1 MVYTAI
7 TYIGTES
14 DYVAKIKTKVFYFEW
29 QNSLGVG
36 KGKDEVPEEIAVSLS
51 NWRDS
56 KGRHLFTLE

>member
-1 MVYTAI
+1 MRYTAI
-7 TYIGTES
+7 TYVGTES
-14 DYVAKIKTKVFYFEW
+14 DYVAKIRKKVFYFEW

-36 KGKDEVPEEIAVSLS
+36 KGRGEVPEEIAVSLS

>member
-1 MVYTAI
+1 MGYTAI

-14 DYVAKIKTKVFYFEW
+14 DYIAKIKKQVFYFEW

-36 KGKDEVPEEIAVSLS
+36 KGKGEVPEEIAVSLS

>member
-1 MVYTAI
+1 MRYSAI

-14 DYVAKIKTKVFYFEW
+14 DYIAKIKKQVFYFEW

-36 KGKDEVPEEIAVSLS
+36 KGKDEIPEEIAVSLS

-56 KGRHLFTLE
+56 KGLHLFTLE

>member
-1 MVYTAI
+1 MRYTAI
-7 TYIGTES
+7 TYVGTES
-14 DYVAKIKTKVFYFEW
+14 DYIAKIKKQVFYFEW

-56 KGRHLFTLE
+56 GGLHLFTLE

>member
-1 MVYTAI
+1 MRYTAI

-14 DYVAKIKTKVFYFEW
+14 DYIAKIKKKVFYFEW
-29 QNSLGVG
+29 QNGLGVG

-56 KGRHLFTLE
+56 MGRHLFTLE

>member
-1 MVYTAI
+1 MGYTAI

-14 DYVAKIKTKVFYFEW
+14 DYIAKIKKQVFYFEW

-36 KGKDEVPEEIAVSLS
+36 KGRGAVPEEIAVSLS
-51 NWRDS
+51 NWWDS

>member
-1 MVYTAI
+1 MRHTAI

-14 DYVAKIKTKVFYFEW
+14 DYIAKIKKQVFYFEW

-36 KGKDEVPEEIAVSLS
+36 KGKGEVPEEIAVSLS

-56 KGRHLFTLE
+56 TGRHLFTLE